1 MNLDIPTVGSDLTM
15 VKVNSLSSHL
25 TGARFKDFL
34 FRKFILFNAVL
45 AISIIFLIFFYVGK
59 EAIPVFYEAETK
71 KEASLNNLFA
81 PQNYGTEESPL
92 PFVWQPVGEVPK
104 YSVLPLF
111 LGTLKVTIIALLFGA
126 PLGIAAA
133 LYTAEFAKPWV
144 REIVKP
150 AVELL
155 AGIPSVVLG
164 FLALLVLATWL
175 QDFFAFDYRL
185 NAVNAGIAMAL
196 AIIPIIYTVS
206 EDALTA
212 VPRTYREA
220 SLALGVPLWKM
231 AWSVVL
237 PAATPG
243 ISAALVLG
251 FGRAMG
257 ETMVVLMASGNA
269 AITSLKLTDSVRTIS
284 ATIAAELGEV
294 VFQSPHYHVLF
305 FLGAML
311 FVLTFLLNMLGE
323 YLAAKLKRKLMGH

>member
-1 MNLDIPTVGSDLTM
+1 MNLNTPTVGADLTM
-15 VKVNSLSSHL
+15 AKANSLSGHL
-25 TGARFKDFL
+25 SGARLRDFI
-34 FRKFILFNAVL
+34 FGKFILLNAVL
-45 AISIIFLIFFYVGK
+45 AISTIFLIFFYVGK
-59 EAIPVFYEAETK
+59 EAVPVFYDADTK
-71 KEASLNNLFA
+71 KEASFDNLFA
-81 PQNYGTEESPL
+81 PQHYGSEEAPL

-111 LGTLKVTIIALLFGA
+111 VGTLKVTIIALLFGA
-126 PLGIAAA
+126 PLAIAAA
-133 LYTAEFAKPWV
+133 LYTAEFASHWV

-150 AVELL
+150 TVELL

-175 QDFFAFDYRL
+175 QDLFGFDYRL
-185 NAVNAGIAMAL
+185 NAITAGIAMAL
-196 AIIPIIYTVS
+196 AIIPIIYTVT
-206 EDALTA
+206 EDALTS

-220 SLALGVPLWKM
+220 SLALGVPPWKT

-243 ISAALVLG
+243 IFAALILG

-269 AITSLKLTDSVRTIS
+269 AVTSFKLTDSVRTIS

-311 FVLTFLLNMLGE
+311 FVLTFMLNMLGE
-323 YLAAKLKRKLMGH
+323 YFVTRLKRKLMGH

>member
-1 MNLDIPTVGSDLTM
+1 MNVSTPATPSDLIPTKGNTLT
-15 VKVNSLSSHL
+15 SHL
-25 TGARFKDFL
+25 TGARLKDFL
-34 FRKFILFNAVL
+34 FGKFILLNAVL
-45 AISIIFLIFFYVGK
+45 AISIIFLIFIYVGK
-59 EAIPVFYEAETK
+59 EALPIFYDPETK
-71 KEASLNNLFA
+71 KEASLDNMFA
-81 PQNYGTEESPL
+81 PQKYGNEARPL
-92 PFVWQPVGEVPK
+92 SFVWQPVSEVPK

-126 PLGIAAA
+126 PLAIAAA
-133 LYTAEFAKPWV
+133 LYTAEFATHRV

-150 AVELL
+150 VVELL

-175 QDFFAFDYRL
+175 QDLFGFDYRL
-185 NAVNAGIAMAL
+185 NAITAGVAMAL

-206 EDALTA
+206 EDALTS

-220 SLALGVPLWKM
+220 SLALGVPPWKT

-243 ISAALVLG
+243 IFAALILG

-311 FVLTFLLNMLGE
+311 FVLTFLLNMMGE
-323 YLAAKLKRKLMGH
+323 YFVAKLKRKLMGR